1 MIMFRLELITISRG
15 KEDITLSGIL
25 RVIQEKVFHRFREKN
40 ALADDIPIF
49 HEWFN
54 QVQPCKHGSIN
65 FVVNKFPHI
74 KSLRSFLLYV
84 NQIISQQHITLQS

>member
-40 ALADDIPIF
+40 ALA
-49 HEWFN
+49 N
-54 QVQPCKHGSIN
+54 RRRTTIN
-65 FVVNKFPHI
+65 FEDTLPKTRQPKSKVDVV
-74 KSLRSFLLYV
+74 
-84 NQIISQQHITLQS
+84 